1 MYCSYI
7 GLLRAVFKYDA
18 GISKVMQKVVVL
30 VVVVIIIIIVMVV
43 VINLTF
49 RWPCI
54 VVNSY
59 NKAN

>member
-1 MYCSYI
+1 
-7 GLLRAVFKYDA
+7 
-18 GISKVMQKVVVL
+18 MQKVVV
-30 VVVVIIIIIVMVV
+30 VVIIIIIIIIIIVMVV